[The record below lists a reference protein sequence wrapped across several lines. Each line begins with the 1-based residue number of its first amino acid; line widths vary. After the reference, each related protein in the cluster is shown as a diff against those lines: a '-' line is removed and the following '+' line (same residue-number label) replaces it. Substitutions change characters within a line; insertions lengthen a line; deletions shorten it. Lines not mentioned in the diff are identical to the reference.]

1 MNTKKGA
8 IPNIVREKIKE
19 VEQKNGVELS
29 TIQKV
34 FCSIEGPVVSILDVL
49 YGDVNLFV
57 LDQHI
62 EEANE
67 LVAEHLEINVGDE
80 VDLREVILHKHG
92 RPLVYGIS
100 FIPKDRCSNTVIEK
114 LLKEDQTTGRI
125 MLEHEIETLTKINDI
140 VIEEPR
146 AKLQNLFHV
155 NENLLIRDY
164 TLIHKKKPVIWSKE
178 IYPLSYFRE

>member
-80 VDLREVILHKHG
+80 VDLREVIVHKHG

-125 MLEHEIETLTKINDI
+125 ILEHEIETLTKINDI

-155 NENLLIRDY
+155 NEDLLIRDY

>member
-1 MNTKKGA
+1 MNTEKEA

-19 VEQKNGVELS
+19 VEEKNGVELS
-29 TIQKV
+29 TMQKV

-62 EEANE
+62 EKANE

-125 MLEHEIETLTKINDI
+125 ILEHEIETITKINDI

-146 AKLQNLFHV
+146 AKLQNLFHAT
-155 NENLLIRDY
+155 EDLLIRDY

>member
-1 MNTKKGA
+1 MNTKEK
-8 IPNIVREKIKE
+8 IPNFVREKIKE

-29 TIQKV
+29 TMQKV

-62 EEANE
+62 EKANE

-125 MLEHEIETLTKINDI
+125 ILEHEIETITKINDI

-146 AKLQNLFHV
+146 AKLQNLFHA
-155 NENLLIRDY
+155 NEDLLIRDY

>member
-1 MNTKKGA
+1 MNTEKEA

-19 VEQKNGVELS
+19 VEEKNGVELS
-29 TIQKV
+29 TMQKV

-62 EEANE
+62 EKANE

-125 MLEHEIETLTKINDI
+125 ILEHEIETITKINDI

-155 NENLLIRDY
+155 TEDLLIRDY